1 MVKYRL
7 KIMDIAE
14 EAPGVRTYFLE
25 KPEEFTWIEGAHMHV
40 GLPGFDEGE
49 LPNKDMVRHMSIM
62 TLPGENK
69 IGFTTRVLPSL
80 SEFKEKLSK
89 LHIGEEVTLF
99 KVGSRMFL
107 RRENRPIV
115 LISMGVGIST
125 MRPLIYGFIKDK
137 AGIPGLININVN
149 SSRAFVYKTELDKLE
164 NSFYQNYWLDS
175 RTSFYEELDKASD
188 QSDAI
193 YYIVGSDTFIKEVI
207 KFLKS
212 KEIEESSLLI
222 DKKEEQS
229 ANYYNG

>member
-49 LPNKDMVRHMSIM
+49 MPNKDMVRHMSIM
-62 TLPGENK
+62 TLPEESK
-69 IGFTTRVLPSL
+69 IGFTTRVLPSF
-80 SEFKEKLSK
+80 SGFKEELSK

-115 LISMGVGIST
+115 LVSMGVGIST

-137 AGIPGLININVN
+137 TGIPGLININVN
-149 SSRAFVYKTELDKLE
+149 SSRAFVYKPELDKLE
-164 NSFYQNYWLDS
+164 SSFYQNYWLDS
-175 RTSFYEELDKASD
+175 RTGFYEELDKASE
-188 QSDAI
+188 QSDSI

-212 KEIEESSLLI
+212 KEIEESSILI

>member
-1 MVKYRL
+1 
-7 KIMDIAE
+7 
-14 EAPGVRTYFLE
+14 
-25 KPEEFTWIEGAHMHV
+25 MHV

-149 SSRAFVYKTELDKLE
+149 SSRAFVYKPELDKLE

-193 YYIVGSDTFIKEVI
+193 YYIVGSDIFIKEVI

-222 DKKEEQS
+222 DKKEEKS

>member
-1 MVKYRL
+1 MIKYKL
-7 KIMDIAE
+7 KIIDIVE
-14 EAPGVRTYFLE
+14 EVPGVWTYFLE

-49 LPNKDMVRHMSIM
+49 MPNKDMVRHMSIM
-62 TLPGENK
+62 TLPEENK
-69 IGFTTRVLPSL
+69 IGFTTRVLPYL

-115 LISMGVGIST
+115 LVSMGVGIST

-137 AGIPGLININVN
+137 TGIPGLVNINVN
-149 SSRAFVYKTELDKLE
+149 SSRAFVYKSELNKLE

-188 QSDAI
+188 QPDAI

-212 KEIEESSLLI
+212 KEIEENSLLI